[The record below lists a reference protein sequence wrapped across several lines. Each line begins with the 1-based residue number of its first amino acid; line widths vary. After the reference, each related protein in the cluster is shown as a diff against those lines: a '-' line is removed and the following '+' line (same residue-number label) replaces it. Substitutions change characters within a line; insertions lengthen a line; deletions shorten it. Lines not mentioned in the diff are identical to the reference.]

1 MCVCLHVYSR
11 KNLCR
16 YSLCSTITKMNYFA
30 SSRQVWRWAN
40 ISAYTVHKSAHT
52 LKKRH
57 THTQT
62 ANTVKRV
69 NEYKVGTRHCLS
81 APDQCMC
88 ACAYCLLVFVCVCV
102 CVYIRETYAGI
113 FVVLSVFSVR
123 TVLTKILSKTKYPK
137 KERNILRFIKISSG
151 TVISEID
158 CDCVWLLLCDCIH
171 FVASVDL
178 LVIFDCN
185 IS

>member
-1 MCVCLHVYSR
+1 MCLYVYSR

-40 ISAYTVHKSAHT
+40 ISAYTVHKSAHNT
-52 LKKRH
+52 QNDTH
-57 THTQT
+57 THTKNSKHSETSKWVQSR
-62 ANTVKRV
+62 N
-69 NEYKVGTRHCLS
+69 S
-81 APDQCMC
+81 S
-88 ACAYCLLVFVCVCV
+88 LLVRSRSMYVCVCVLFACIRVCV

>member
-1 MCVCLHVYSR
+1 MQAAAKFEGEPTFRHTL
-11 KNLCR
+11 
-16 YSLCSTITKMNYFA
+16 
-30 SSRQVWRWAN
+30 
-40 ISAYTVHKSAHT
+40 YTRAHT
-52 LKKRH
+52 NTQKD

-88 ACAYCLLVFVCVCV
+88 ACAYCLLEFVCV

-158 CDCVWLLLCDCIH
+158 CDCV
-171 FVASVDL
+171 
-178 LVIFDCN
+178 
-185 IS
+185 